1 MEIDFPFNLYLKA
14 CVRQLFVQLIHIH
27 WGIWVAVCVL
37 IQIHL
42 LLQTTFDSAFRSGGS
57 DDGNVTLLTEGDD
70 GQGVELGLSM
80 LDYML
85 FCAVGLIV
93 WLIVVYLKV
102 VHVQVRDAALR
113 PTCTS
118 TSPISTS
125 TSELPSLPSHVQS
138 CIFRSDM
145 LNFNVVAEIMWEVQT
160 ARAQRERNEQA
171 NKRAMMRRTKT
182 ALDLSAADPRAR
194 RRCSRRRRRRPRK
207 TRNAAQDARRR
218 RRRPPADVEPRPR
231 LAAAAERARDDRL
244 GDGIDRPRRE
254 QAVRRR

>member
-1 MEIDFPFNLYLKA
+1 MRRRVQHGPRFPRPISPTTPLPSPHHRHYHRRYHDARLQFIKSNEQLEIDFPFNLYLKA

-85 FCAVGLIV
+85 ICAVGLIV

-113 PTCTS
+113 PTASAS
-118 TSPISTS
+118 TSPSPPPS
-125 TSELPSLPSHVQS
+125 PSRLPPSIVSRVQS

-145 LNFNVVAEIMWEVQT
+145 LNFNVVAEIMWEVYHGSLT
-160 ARAQRERNEQA
+160 PLV
-171 NKRAMMRRTKT
+171 T
-182 ALDLSAADPRAR
+182 
-194 RRCSRRRRRRPRK
+194 SR
-207 TRNAAQDARRR
+207 
-218 RRRPPADVEPRPR
+218 
-231 LAAAAERARDDRL
+231 
-244 GDGIDRPRRE
+244 
-254 QAVRRR
+254 

>member
-85 FCAVGLIV
+85 ICAVGLIV

-102 VHVQVRDAALR
+102 VHVIEVLDQEGG
-113 PTCTS
+113 PFF
-118 TSPISTS
+118 P
-125 TSELPSLPSHVQS
+125 LP
-138 CIFRSDM
+138 
-145 LNFNVVAEIMWEVQT
+145 
-160 ARAQRERNEQA
+160 
-171 NKRAMMRRTKT
+171 
-182 ALDLSAADPRAR
+182 
-194 RRCSRRRRRRPRK
+194 
-207 TRNAAQDARRR
+207 
-218 RRRPPADVEPRPR
+218 EP
-231 LAAAAERARDDRL
+231 E
-244 GDGIDRPRRE
+244 
-254 QAVRRR
+254 

>member
-1 MEIDFPFNLYLKA
+1 MRPRAQHGPRFPRPISPTTPPTSAHHRHYRRYHDARLQFIKSNEQLEIDFPFNLYLKA

-85 FCAVGLIV
+85 ICAVGLIV

-113 PTCTS
+113 PTASASLDGLGGLRHCA
-118 TSPISTS
+118 P
-125 TSELPSLPSHVQS
+125 LGKLLGCPSRVPS
-138 CIFRSDM
+138 
-145 LNFNVVAEIMWEVQT
+145 
-160 ARAQRERNEQA
+160 
-171 NKRAMMRRTKT
+171 
-182 ALDLSAADPRAR
+182 
-194 RRCSRRRRRRPRK
+194 RRPRGVYHGRP
-207 TRNAAQDARRR
+207 TRLVTSR
-218 RRRPPADVEPRPR
+218 
-231 LAAAAERARDDRL
+231 
-244 GDGIDRPRRE
+244 
-254 QAVRRR
+254 